1 MVDTISSIPVTA
13 TTTAPAVNE
22 DKWSSQMYSKHAS
35 FVPALGAPV
44 LQLLAPRTHE
54 RILDLGAGDG
64 VLTLD
69 LEKQCQSVVAIDAS
83 ADMIEAARKNGC
95 RDAQVVDGHD
105 LVDHG
110 ELANE
115 QFDAVFS
122 SAALHWMKKDP
133 VQVIQGVHKCLK
145 PGGRFV
151 AECGGYMNV
160 AEVRTGLHWA
170 LKKRGYNPEEYDPWF
185 FPGVQTYRKML
196 EEQEFR
202 VESIELIPR
211 LTKLN
216 TDIAGWIDTFGF
228 SFLKPFEGDKEERKK
243 VIDEVQA
250 NLSFS
255 EDDGV
260 WHIMYQRLRFKAVKA

>member
-1 MVDTISSIPVTA
+1 MVDTANSGPVSA
-13 TTTAPAVNE
+13 PDAVTTTDSTVKD

-44 LQLLAPRTHE
+44 VQLLDPQSHE
-54 RILDLGAGDG
+54 RILDLGAGD
-64 VLTLD
+64 
-69 LEKQCQSVVAIDAS
+69 
-83 ADMIEAARKNGC
+83 
-95 RDAQVVDGHD
+95 
-105 LVDHG
+105 
-110 ELANE
+110 
-115 QFDAVFS
+115 
-122 SAALHWMKKDP
+122 ALHWMKKDP
-133 VQVIQGVHKCLK
+133 VRVIQGVHKCLK

-170 LKKRGYNPEEYDPWF
+170 LRKRGYNPDEYDPWF
-185 FPGVQTYRKML
+185 FPGVKTYRKML
-196 EEQEFR
+196 EEQGFK

-216 TDIAGWIDTFGF
+216 TDVAGWIATFGF
-228 SFLKPFEGDKEERKK
+228 AFLKPFENDEVERQA

-250 NLSFS
+250 NLPFS

-260 WHIMYQRLRFKAVKA
+260 WHIMYQRLRFKAVKV

>member
-1 MVDTISSIPVTA
+1 MGHRKIFKWGNANTHFFLLLNSNSKIYIHSQSSLTTTQSIALGIFFSSTIIFYTFLRFQFLRSTFLFTLLECYPSKRTKQKQHRRPPSSSSLIRQLPSLTRMTDTTASVPTA
-13 TTTAPAVNE
+13 TPAAND

-44 LQLLAPRTHE
+44 VQLLAPQPHE

-105 LVDHG
+105 LVDHK

-122 SAALHWMKKDP
+122 SAGKYFFLMFSTMLTAFW
-133 VQVIQGVHKCLK
+133 
-145 PGGRFV
+145 
-151 AECGGYMNV
+151 
-160 AEVRTGLHWA
+160 
-170 LKKRGYNPEEYDPWF
+170 RGYTIVN
-185 FPGVQTYRKML
+185 
-196 EEQEFR
+196 
-202 VESIELIPR
+202 
-211 LTKLN
+211 
-216 TDIAGWIDTFGF
+216 
-228 SFLKPFEGDKEERKK
+228 
-243 VIDEVQA
+243 
-250 NLSFS
+250 
-255 EDDGV
+255 
-260 WHIMYQRLRFKAVKA
+260 

>member
-1 MVDTISSIPVTA
+1 MVESSVTVPSA
-13 TTTAPAVNE
+13 AAVDANQ
-22 DKWSSQMYSKHAS
+22 DKWSSQKYAKHAS
-35 FVPALGAPV
+35 FVPALGTPV
-44 LQLLAPRTHE
+44 VQLLAPQAHE

-64 VLTLD
+64 ILTRD

-95 RDAQVVDGHD
+95 QDAQVVDGHD
-105 LVDHG
+105 LVDH
-110 ELANE
+110 ELANG

-133 VQVIQGVHKCLK
+133 VRVIQGVHKCLK

-151 AECGGYMNV
+151 GECGGYMNCI
-160 AEVRTGLHWA
+160 EVRTGLHWA
-170 LKKRGYNPEEYDPWF
+170 LRTRGYNPEDYDPWF
-185 FPGVQTYRKML
+185 YPSVQTYRKML
-196 EEQEFR
+196 ESQGFV

-211 LTKLN
+211 LTRLN

-228 SFLKPFEGDKEERKK
+228 AFLKPFEGDEAERRK

-250 NLSFS
+250 NMPFS